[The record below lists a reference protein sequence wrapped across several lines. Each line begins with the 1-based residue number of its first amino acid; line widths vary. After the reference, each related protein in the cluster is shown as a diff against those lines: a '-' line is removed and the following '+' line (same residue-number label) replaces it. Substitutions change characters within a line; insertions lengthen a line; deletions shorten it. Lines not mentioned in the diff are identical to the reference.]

1 MSTFNTYTLHNKLL
15 KEKLESYGKYLDY
28 TCIPPGRCFQ
38 LIKILTNG
46 MYILK
51 LTFHF
56 TLHILQTYKQK
67 IKFNRICK
75 LCRSKNSTTYI
86 AFLLLSTNFN

>member
-1 MSTFNTYTLHNKLL
+1 MITFNTYTLHNKLL

-38 LIKILTNG
+38 LIKNLTNG

-51 LTFHF
+51 STFHF
-56 TLHILQTYKQK
+56 TLHILQIYKQK
-67 IKFNRICK
+67 I
-75 LCRSKNSTTYI
+75 
-86 AFLLLSTNFN
+86 